1 MQFKPRSFAQ
11 NCELPL
17 PYNLNSIVDK
27 GESFSLKKHDF
38 STTVGIL
45 KGSDFG
51 LSRDLL
57 VKRFNYRGFFDFVLH
72 KLFNSRAKRLW
83 KTSLRLYRE
92 GLSVP
97 EPVAYEEASFKRRNS
112 FFFSSVIEDAESLWS
127 LYRKGHFSEDSGLLE
142 RLAGTI
148 AGWHLKGAVHGDLK
162 WPNILVQRTGEGHRF
177 FLIDLDQ
184 ARLYSAPSVSGII
197 NDLKRFY
204 RFGLEV
210 EAEAWVETEFFPA
223 YRALIPEK
231 IKTRIK
237 FDEIKQKATEEWIKK
252 GCKRLL

>member
-1 MQFKPRSFAQ
+1 MQFKRQSVEINRVVLRAD
-11 NCELPL
+11 
-17 PYNLNSIVDK
+17 LNTIIDK
-27 GESFSLKKHDF
+27 RESFFLKKHDF

-97 EPVAYEEASFKRRNS
+97 EPVAYEEASFQQRNS

-127 LYRKGHFSEDSGLLE
+127 LYRKGFLGEESGLLE

-148 AGWHLKGAVHGDLK
+148 AEWHLRGAVHGDLK
-162 WPNILVQRTGEGHRF
+162 WPNILVQSTGEGYRF

-184 ARLYSAPSVSGII
+184 ARLYSAPSVRGII

-204 RFGLEV
+204 RFGLE
-210 EAEAWVETEFFPA
+210 AEAADWVEKVFFPA
-223 YRALIPEK
+223 YLSFIPEK
-231 IKTRIK
+231 IKARINS
-237 FDEIKQKATEEWIKK
+237 DEIKQKAKEEWIKK
-252 GCKRLL
+252 GSKRLL

>member
-1 MQFKPRSFAQ
+1 MTSNPQFFTG
-11 NCELPL
+11 NCTLPL
-17 PYNLNSIVDK
+17 PDDLNAIVDK

-97 EPVAYEEASFKRRNS
+97 EPVAYEEASFKQRNS

-148 AGWHLKGAVHGDLK
+148 AEWHLRGAVHGDLK
-162 WPNILVQRTGEGHRF
+162 WPNILVQRTGEGHRL

-184 ARLYSAPSVSGII
+184 ARIYSAPSARGII

-204 RFGLEV
+204 RFGLE
-210 EAEAWVETEFFPA
+210 AEAADWVEKIFFPA
-223 YRALIPEK
+223 YLSFIPEK
-231 IKTRIK
+231 IKTGIK
-237 FDEIKQKATEEWIKK
+237 FDEIKKKATEEWIKK
-252 GCKRLL
+252 GSKRLL

>member
-17 PYNLNSIVDK
+17 PHNLNSIVDK

-72 KLFNSRAKRLW
+72 KLFHSRAKRLW

-97 EPVAYEEASFKRRNS
+97 EPVAYEEASFKQRNS

-127 LYRKGHFSEDSGLLE
+127 LYRRGLF
-142 RLAGTI
+142 T
-148 AGWHLKGAVHGDLK
+148 
-162 WPNILVQRTGEGHRF
+162 
-177 FLIDLDQ
+177 
-184 ARLYSAPSVSGII
+184 
-197 NDLKRFY
+197 
-204 RFGLEV
+204 
-210 EAEAWVETEFFPA
+210 
-223 YRALIPEK
+223 
-231 IKTRIK
+231 
-237 FDEIKQKATEEWIKK
+237 
-252 GCKRLL
+252 

>member
-1 MQFKPRSFAQ
+1 MQLKRQFTGIRRALLRADM
-11 NCELPL
+11 NAII
-17 PYNLNSIVDK
+17 NR
-27 GESFSLKKHDF
+27 GESFFLKKHDF

-45 KGSDFG
+45 KGGDFG

-57 VKRFNYRGFFDFVLH
+57 VKRFNDRGIFDFMLH
-72 KLFNSRAKRLW
+72 RLFNRRARRLW
-83 KTSLRLYRE
+83 KRNLMLYNK
-92 GLSVP
+92 GLPVP
-97 EPVAYEEASFKRRNS
+97 EPLSYEEASLRQRNA

-148 AGWHLKGAVHGDLK
+148 AGWHLRGAVHGDLK
-162 WPNILVQRTGEGHRF
+162 WPNILVQSTGEGHRF

-184 ARLYSAPSVSGII
+184 ARLYAAPSVSGII

-210 EAEAWVETEFFPA
+210 EAEDWVETEFFPA

-237 FDEIKQKATEEWIKK
+237 FNEIKQKATGEWIKK